1 MAEASVQGFLRTILI
16 IILAY
21 YVLTWLGRILFPMI
35 FQKAVNNLEKKVR
48 EQQGYQEPKE
58 NIKEGETVID
68 RAPRQDKQSNDKVG
82 EYVDYEEIDD

>member
-1 MAEASVQGFLRTILI
+1 MQGFLRTILI
-16 IILAY
+16 LILAY

-48 EQQGYQEPKE
+48 EQQGYREQNE
-58 NIKEGETVID
+58 NIKEGETTVE
-68 RAPRQDKQSNDKVG
+68 RAPRQDRQNNDKVG

>member
-1 MAEASVQGFLRTILI
+1 MAEASLQGFLRTILI
-16 IILAY
+16 LILAY
-21 YVLTWLGRILFPMI
+21 YVLSWLGRILFPVI

-48 EQQGYQEPKE
+48 EQQGYKETKE

-68 RAPRQDKQSNDKVG
+68 KTPSQQQSNKNVG